1 MANRNQPPA
10 AVTPGSQPAPEGPE
24 GAALARGESA
34 VRWPRRDAPA
44 GEHRSSTE
52 TLPCLPSVNSFKK
65 LNPRIQAKNPV
76 MFVVEV
82 GSVVTTIE
90 WVRALFTPSL
100 AGDRL
105 FVFGVAVW
113 LWFTVLF
120 ANFAEAMAEGRGK
133 AQADTLRRARTETLA
148 HRFLTKGNAGA
159 QASLAPRRLK
169 KWRLRSCA
177 KVIWCWSKPASS
189 SPETAR

>member
-1 MANRNQPPA
+1 MADRNQPPK
-10 AVTPGSQPAPEGPE
+10 AVTPGSQPESDEPEVT
-24 GAALARGESA
+24 AARPGRVGSKVAKAR
-34 VRWPRRDAPA
+34 RPRRGASLFDRQITVRAIGDA
-44 GEHRSSTE
+44 
-52 TLPCLPSVNSFKK
+52 FKK
-65 LNPRIQAKNPV
+65 LDPRIQAKNPV

-82 GSVVTTIE
+82 GSVVTTVE

-105 FVFGVAVW
+105 FVFGVTVW

-148 HRFLTKGNAGA
+148 KRMLSAGETPA
-159 QASLAPRRLK
+159 GPQSRYEEVAAP
-169 KWRLRSCA
+169 
-177 KVIWCWSKPASS
+177 
-189 SPETAR
+189 